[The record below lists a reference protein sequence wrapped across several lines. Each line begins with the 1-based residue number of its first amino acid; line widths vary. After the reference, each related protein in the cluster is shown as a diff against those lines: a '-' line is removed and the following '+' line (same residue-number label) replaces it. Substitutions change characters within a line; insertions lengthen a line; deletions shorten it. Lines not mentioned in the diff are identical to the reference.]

1 MATSANKNTNP
12 APDSR
17 PTGDLE
23 YLFRQRLGEA
33 EVPPRLPLWEQ
44 LDHDLL
50 VQQNEAY
57 RRRLVTYRWL
67 AAACVLLMLGIGG
80 WAGLRRL
87 AAPTSGPAELA
98 TRQKNTQS
106 IANQSIISPGY
117 ANASGATGGRNAA
130 TGPLPVPAGV
140 GAYNGAGSTSTTGL
154 ALLTRQGVSSR
165 AGRDPRLADQ
175 ALVPTFFPSASSPGG
190 YLPETMNSL
199 TMRMALLSGYSYNR
213 PDTLKPELRAAPPV
227 LATTQAAPSESE
239 KSVASAKRWRFGGS
253 YATTAFNPNINFSQA
268 GAATSGYA
276 SANSAANKSADAYEA
291 GAAEYRHNLR
301 AGVGQRAALT
311 AALAPAKHWVLTA
324 GVEVA
329 EYRASSET
337 SYVLPEPTAT
347 AFTGNTAATYAY
359 NNAADFSL
367 VRPIAYNAPPR
378 TTNYRYR
385 TVGVPVSARYGSG
398 KSGVSLYAKVGAAV
412 DLLLGSRVEVADAP
426 SATRDY
432 SLRSADSP
440 YRRVVA
446 TVRGG
451 GGVQY
456 RPAGANWAL
465 LVGPTAEAGLT
476 TLNNNPAQA
485 LLSRARPYA
494 VGLEASVE
502 FGGGA
507 AAPSGR

>member
-1 MATSANKNTNP
+1 MATSANKNTPPP
-12 APDSR
+12 APR

-33 EVPPRLPLWEQ
+33 EVPPRLLLWEQ

-67 AAACVLLMLGIGG
+67 AAACVLLLLGGGG
-80 WAGLRRL
+80 WASLRHL
-87 AAPTSGPAELA
+87 AAPAPGSAELA
-98 TRQKNTQS
+98 ARPGNSLSADSQG
-106 IANQSIISPGY
+106 AISPGY
-117 ANASGATGGRNAA
+117 ARAGGATAGRVA
-130 TGPLPVPAGV
+130 TAGPLAAPTGADASNRAVAPVAP
-140 GAYNGAGSTSTTGL
+140 S
-154 ALLTRQGVSSR
+154 LLSSRQGR
-165 AGRDPRLADQ
+165 AGRDLPLAGP
-175 ALVPTFFPSASSPGG
+175 ALAAAFPAASAAANGDFSEGINP
-190 YLPETMNSL
+190 LAW
-199 TMRMALLSGYSYNR
+199 RRAALSGYPYHR
-213 PDTLKPELRAAPPV
+213 PDTLRAAPPV
-227 LATTQAAPSESE
+227 LAAVSTAPPESE
-239 KSVASAKRWRFGGS
+239 KPSRPAKCWRFGGS
-253 YATTAFNPNINFSQA
+253 YAATAFNPNINFSRA
-268 GAATSGYA
+268 GAGISSYA
-276 SANSAANKSADAYEA
+276 AANGMSARSVNAYEA
-291 GAAEYRHNLR
+291 GAAEYRHHLR
-301 AGVGQRAALT
+301 AGVGQRATLT

-337 SYVLPEPTAT
+337 SYALPEPTAT
-347 AFTGNTAATYAY
+347 AFTGNTTAAYNY
-359 NNAADFSL
+359 NNATSSSFTGPA
-367 VRPIAYNAPPR
+367 VYTAAPR
-378 TTNYRYR
+378 TTSYRYR

-412 DLLLGSRVEVADAP
+412 DLLLGSRVEVAGAP
-426 SATRDY
+426 AATREY

-440 YRRVVA
+440 YRKVVA

-456 RPAGANWAL
+456 RPAGASWAL

-502 FGGGA
+502 FGGGT